1 MKSILQCTALTA
13 TLAFSGLAL
22 ATDVEH
28 FEGKASDTLS
38 EAVANFSEYNHKLE
52 AVLAGELTPE
62 AMNEVHQLTYTLED
76 AIAKMN
82 QELDN
87 LAETLEEVHLASESA
102 DGETVAEHGAAYIE
116 KSRQLVD

>member
-1 MKSILQCTALTA
+1 MKLMIQCTALTA
-13 TLAFSGLAL
+13 AMAFSGLAV
-22 ATDVEH
+22 ATEVEH

-38 EAVANFSEYNHKLE
+38 EAVANFSEYNNKLE
-52 AVLAGELTPE
+52 AALEGDLTPE
-62 AMNEVHQLTYTLED
+62 AMNEVHQLTYTLEE

-102 DGETVAEHGAAYIE
+102 DTETVSKQGSAYLE
-116 KSRQLVD
+116 KSRQLVE